1 MSVIL
6 AVIAIIAVVVLII
19 IHGEKV
25 IHNEGTWFEYIGEP
39 NRDFFMSPFIRLLQD
54 YTNSDEGNS
63 FPFVSH
69 AEILPNGNVE
79 RCGLLGLHNYQKV
92 TNEGKI
98 NQLEKAYL
106 RKIKEQ
112 KQELELNKKE
122 ERERAMEKFL
132 A

>member
-1 MSVIL
+1 MVFALVVIGFVAFFVGSYL
-6 AVIAIIAVVVLII
+6 YDQ
-19 IHGEKV
+19 KV
-25 IHNEGTWFEYIGEP
+25 IHTDGTWFEYAGEP